1 MTQDIKEFKQELN
14 ILFDQLAEYYHLSD
28 DLKFELLEK

>member
-14 ILFDQLAEYYHLSD
+14 ILFDQLTEYYHLSD
-28 DLKFELLEK
+28 NRKFELVE